1 MKDNSIKR
9 GAFFVKN
16 LVTLDFASLIQR
28 VEQISR
34 EYDKEEWY
42 KAASDLWID
51 AEALKA
57 LDACEPSVPYPYYF
71 CSPDILRQYPELAT
85 YYRNVA
91 MISQKVMNDIGL
103 DTSAYEVGE
112 TLPPDIA
119 LDLARCFNRV
129 TGALVVTSTITP
141 QRHLEMA
148 YINLGA
154 SLDDS
159 WRSEADQNGNS

>member
-1 MKDNSIKR
+1 VKDNSIRR
-9 GAFFVKN
+9 GAFFIKN

-28 VEQISR
+28 VEQISC

-42 KAASDLWID
+42 EAASDLCID

-57 LDACEPSVPYPYYF
+57 LDACEPSIPYPYYF
-71 CSPDILRQYPELAT
+71 CTPDVLSQHPELVT

-91 MISQKVMNDIGL
+91 MVSQKVMNDMGL
-103 DTSAYEVGE
+103 NTSAYEGGE
-112 TLPPDIA
+112 TPPPDIA
-119 LDLARCFNRV
+119 LDLTHCFNRV
-129 TGALVVTSTITP
+129 ISALVVTSTITP
-141 QRHLEMA
+141 RRHLEMA

-154 SLDDS
+154 SLDGS